1 MNTEETIKGYK
12 GFNPDMTCRG
22 FQYEVGKEYET
33 KKAKACEEGFHF
45 CEYPLDVLNY
55 YEPSTSK
62 GMNRFC
68 EVEGSGDFD
77 KSESDKVAC
86 TKIKIKAEIG
96 IVGLVK
102 AAVEYIKSKVDWK
115 DNKESNTGYQSAA
128 TNTGYQ
134 SAATNT
140 GYYSAATNTGYQSA
154 ATNTGY
160 YSAATNTGNYSAAT
174 NTGYYSA
181 ATNTGDRSAATNTG
195 YQSAATNTGYYSA
208 ATNTGDQ
215 SAATNTGYYS
225 AATNTGDQSAAE
237 VTGKE
242 SVAIVTGK
250 DSKARGTIGNWLVL
264 TERGEWNGESYP
276 IKEVRAFKVDGV
288 EIKENVFYKL
298 VDGKAVECE

>member
-1 MNTEETIKGYK
+1 MKTKETIKGFK

-45 CEYPLDVLNY
+45 CEYPLDVLGY
-55 YEPSTSK
+55 YTPSTIK

-96 IVGLVK
+96 IIGLVN

-115 DNKESNTGYQSAA
+115 NNKESNTGNRSAATNTGNLSAA
-128 TNTGYQ
+128 TNTGY
-134 SAATNT
+134 
-140 GYYSAATNTGYQSA
+140 
-154 ATNTGY
+154 
-160 YSAATNTGNYSAAT
+160 
-174 NTGYYSA
+174 
-181 ATNTGDRSAATNTG
+181 R
-195 YQSAATNTGYYSA
+195 SA

-215 SAATNTGYYS
+215 SV
-225 AATNTGDQSAAE
+225 ATNTGDLSAAE

-250 DSKARGTIGNWLVL
+250 DSKARGTIGDWLVL
-264 TERGEWNGESYP
+264 TERGEWNGENYP
-276 IKEVRAFKVDGV
+276 IKEVRAFKVDGI
-288 EIKENVFYKL
+288 EIKENVFYNL
-298 VDGKAVECE
+298 VYGKAIECE

>member
-128 TNTGYQ
+128 TNTGY
-134 SAATNT
+134 
-140 GYYSAATNTGYQSA
+140 
-154 ATNTGY
+154 
-160 YSAATNTGNYSAAT
+160 
-174 NTGYYSA
+174 
-181 ATNTGDRSAATNTG
+181 
-195 YQSAATNTGYYSA
+195 
-208 ATNTGDQ
+208 
-215 SAATNTGYYS
+215 YS

>member
-1 MNTEETIKGYK
+1 MKTEETIKGYK

-45 CEYPLDVLNY
+45 CEYPLDVLSF
-55 YEPSTSK
+55 YEPSTEK

-68 EVEGSGDFD
+68 EIEGSGDFD

-96 IVGLVK
+96 IIGLVN

-115 DNKESNTGYQSAA
+115 DNKESNTGDQ
-128 TNTGYQ
+128 
-134 SAATNT
+134 
-140 GYYSAATNTGYQSA
+140 
-154 ATNTGY
+154 
-160 YSAATNTGNYSAAT
+160 
-174 NTGYYSA
+174 
-181 ATNTGDRSAATNTG
+181 
-195 YQSAATNTGYYSA
+195 SA

-215 SAATNTGYYS
+215 SAATNTGTQS
-225 AATNTGDQSAAE
+225 AATNTGYQSAAE

-264 TERGEWNGESYP
+264 TERGEWNGGYYP
-276 IKEVRAFKVDGV
+276 IKEVRAFKVDGI

-298 VDGKAVECE
+298 VDGKAIECE

>member
-1 MNTEETIKGYK
+1 MKTEETIKGYK

-45 CEYPLDVLNY
+45 CEYPLDVLSF
-55 YEPSTSK
+55 YEPSTEK

-68 EVEGSGDFD
+68 EIEGSGDFD

-96 IVGLVK
+96 IIGLVN

-115 DNKESNTGYQSAA
+115 DNKESNTGDQSAA
-128 TNTGYQ
+128 TNTG
-134 SAATNT
+134 N
-140 GYYSAATNTGYQSA
+140 YSAATNTGYQSA
-154 ATNTGY
+154 ATNTGDQ
-160 YSAATNTGNYSAAT
+160 
-174 NTGYYSA
+174 SA

-195 YQSAATNTGYYSA
+195 DYSAATNTGTQSAATNTGY
-208 ATNTGDQ
+208 
-215 SAATNTGYYS
+215 
-225 AATNTGDQSAAE
+225 QSAAE

-264 TERGEWNGESYP
+264 TERGEWNGGYYP
-276 IKEVRAFKVDGV
+276 IKEVRAFKVDGI

-298 VDGKAVECE
+298 VDGKAIECE

>member
-1 MNTEETIKGYK
+1 MNTEESIKGYK
-12 GFNPDMTCRG
+12 GFNPDMTCRD

-45 CEYPLDVLNY
+45 CEYPLDVFGF
-55 YEPSTSK
+55 YEPSTEK

-115 DNKESNTGYQSAA
+115 DNKESNTGDRSAATNTGYQSAATNTGDQSAATNTGDQSAATNTGYQSAA

-140 GYYSAATNTGYQSA
+140 G
-154 ATNTGY
+154 
-160 YSAATNTGNYSAAT
+160 
-174 NTGYYSA
+174 
-181 ATNTGDRSAATNTG
+181 
-195 YQSAATNTGYYSA
+195 
-208 ATNTGDQ
+208 DQ
-215 SAATNTGYYS
+215 S

-264 TERGEWNGESYP
+264 TERGDWDGAIYP
-276 IKEVRAFKVDGV
+276 IKEVRAFKIDGI

-298 VDGKAVECE
+298 IDGEAVECE

>member
-1 MNTEETIKGYK
+1 MKTEETIKGFK

-33 KKAKACEEGFHF
+33 KKAKACEKGFHF
-45 CEYPLDVLNY
+45 CEYPLDVLGY
-55 YEPSTSK
+55 YAPSTIK

-77 KSESDKVAC
+77 KSGSDKVAC

-96 IVGLVK
+96 IIGLVN

-115 DNKESNTGYQSAA
+115 NNKESNTG
-128 TNTGYQ
+128 N
-134 SAATNT
+134 
-140 GYYSAATNTGYQSA
+140 YSAATNTGYQSA
-154 ATNTGY
+154 ATNTG
-160 YSAATNTGNYSAAT
+160 
-174 NTGYYSA
+174 
-181 ATNTGDRSAATNTG
+181 D
-195 YQSAATNTGYYSA
+195 YSA

-215 SAATNTGYYS
+215 SAATNTGYR
-225 AATNTGDQSAAE
+225 SAAE

-264 TERGEWNGESYP
+264 TERGEWNGENYP
-276 IKEVRAFKVDGV
+276 IKEVRAFKVDGI
-288 EIKENVFYKL
+288 EIKENVFYNL
-298 VDGKAVECE
+298 VDGKAIECE

>member
-1 MNTEETIKGYK
+1 MKTEETIKGYK
-12 GFNPDMTCRG
+12 GFNPNMTCRG

-33 KKAKACEEGFHF
+33 KEAKACEQGFHF
-45 CEYPLDVLNY
+45 CEYPLDVFEFY
-55 YEPSTSK
+55 APSTSK
-62 GMNRFC
+62 GVNRFC

-115 DNKESNTGYQSAA
+115 DNKESNTG
-128 TNTGYQ
+128 
-134 SAATNT
+134 
-140 GYYSAATNTGYQSA
+140 
-154 ATNTGY
+154 
-160 YSAATNTGNYSAAT
+160 
-174 NTGYYSA
+174 
-181 ATNTGDRSAATNTG
+181 D
-195 YQSAATNTGYYSA
+195 YSA

-215 SAATNTGYYS
+215 SAATNTGDRS

-237 VTGKE
+237 VKGKE

-264 TERGEWNGESYP
+264 TERGEWNGECYP
-276 IKEVRAFKVDGV
+276 IKEVRAFKIDGV

-298 VDGKAVECE
+298 VDGEAVECE

>member
-1 MNTEETIKGYK
+1 MKTEETIKGYK

-45 CEYPLDVLNY
+45 CEYPLDVLSF
-55 YEPSTSK
+55 YEPSTEK

-68 EVEGSGDFD
+68 EIEGSGDFD

-96 IVGLVK
+96 IIGLVN

-115 DNKESNTGYQSAA
+115 DNKESNTGDQSAATNTGDKSAA

-140 GYYSAATNTGYQSA
+140 GN
-154 ATNTGY
+154 

-174 NTGYYSA
+174 NTGYQSAATNTGNYSA
-181 ATNTGDRSAATNTG
+181 ATNTGT
-195 YQSAATNTGYYSA
+195 QSAATNTGY
-208 ATNTGDQ
+208 
-215 SAATNTGYYS
+215 
-225 AATNTGDQSAAE
+225 QSAAE

-264 TERGEWNGESYP
+264 TERGEWNGGYYP
-276 IKEVRAFKVDGV
+276 IKEVRAFKVDGI

-298 VDGKAVECE
+298 VDGKAIECE

>member
-140 GYYSAATNTGYQSA
+140 GYYSAATNTG
-154 ATNTGY
+154 
-160 YSAATNTGNYSAAT
+160 
-174 NTGYYSA
+174 
-181 ATNTGDRSAATNTG
+181 
-195 YQSAATNTGYYSA
+195 
-208 ATNTGDQ
+208 
-215 SAATNTGYYS
+215 
-225 AATNTGDQSAAE
+225 DQSAAE